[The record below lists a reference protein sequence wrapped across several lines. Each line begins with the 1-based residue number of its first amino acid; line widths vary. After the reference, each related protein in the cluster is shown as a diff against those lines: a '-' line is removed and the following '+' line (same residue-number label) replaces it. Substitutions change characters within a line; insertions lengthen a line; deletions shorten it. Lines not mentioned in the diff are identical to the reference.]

1 MRPISGF
8 SGCAARSRMND
19 ALAPLLASSPGSGPP
34 GSPNLSPKV
43 FGRASTAAPQP
54 LFVVGRG
61 NLGRT
66 LARAFRAAGYRAEL
80 LPARKGIEGLVRRL
94 RSAPDAIAF
103 LAVPDDAVLSTAGQL
118 ARAGRPISDSVAFVH
133 LSGALPLG
141 ALEPLRATHP
151 IGSFHPLQSF
161 PEPRAPASLR
171 GIVVAV
177 DASSPLLMR
186 RLSSL
191 ARAVGAR
198 PKRVGDSSRPLYH
211 AAAVF
216 ASNYVDVLLG
226 EGVRLLQAAGWSEKE
241 ASAGLLALTEGTLA
255 SVRKRGVAAALTGPV
270 RRGDVNTVKRHLDSL
285 SGPAAD
291 LYRMLGLIALE
302 IAVEAGLEPAAA
314 GRMHRALTEKTAAT
328 RRRRRA

>member
-1 MRPISGF
+1 MAASWTRSSRAGRRKRP
-8 SGCAARSRMND
+8 RQP
-19 ALAPLLASSPGSGPP
+19 APQRL
-34 GSPNLSPKV
+34 
-43 FGRASTAAPQP
+43 STAAPQP
-54 LFVVGRG
+54 LFVFGRG
-61 NLGRT
+61 NVGRT

-80 LPARKGIEGLVRRL
+80 RPARRGIDGLVRRL
-94 RSAPDAIAF
+94 RSAPGAIAF
-103 LAVPDDAVLSTAGQL
+103 LAVPDDAVLWTAGEL
-118 ARAGRPISDSVAFVH
+118 ARVGRAIPESVAFVH

-161 PEPRAPASLR
+161 PEPRAPTSLH

-177 DASSPLLMR
+177 DASNPPLMR
-186 RLSSL
+186 RLGSL

-198 PKRVGDSSRPLYH
+198 PKHVGDAERALYH

-216 ASNYVDVLLG
+216 ASNYVDALLG

-255 SVRKRGVAAALTGPV
+255 SVRKRGVVGALTGPV
-270 RRGDVNTVKRHLDSL
+270 RRGDVSTVERHLASL
-285 SGPAAD
+285 SGPAGA
-291 LYRMLGLIALE
+291 LYRMLGLIALG
-302 IAVEAGLEPAAA
+302 IAKEAGLEPAAA

>member
-1 MRPISGF
+1 MAASWTRSSRAGRRRRRQQPALQRP
-8 SGCAARSRMND
+8 
-19 ALAPLLASSPGSGPP
+19 
-34 GSPNLSPKV
+34 
-43 FGRASTAAPQP
+43 STAAPQP

-66 LARAFRAAGYRAEL
+66 LARAFKTAGHPAEL
-80 LPARKGIEGLVRRL
+80 RPARSGIEVLVRSL
-94 RSAPDAIAF
+94 RSAPQAITF
-103 LAVPDDAVLSTAGQL
+103 LAVPDDAVLSTAAQL
-118 ARAGRPISDSVAFVH
+118 AQAGRRIPESVAFVH

-161 PEPRAPASLR
+161 PEPRAPDSLR
-171 GIVVAV
+171 GIVVGV
-177 DASSPLLMR
+177 DASSPQLLR
-186 RLSSL
+186 RLGTL

-198 PKRVGDSSRPLYH
+198 PKHVGDSERALYH

-226 EGVRLLQAAGWSEKE
+226 EGVRLLRAVGWSEKE

-255 SVRKRGVAAALTGPV
+255 SVRRRGVVAALTGPV
-270 RRGDVNTVKRHLDSL
+270 RRGDVNTVDRHLASL
-285 SGPAAD
+285 SGRAAD

-302 IAVEAGLEPAAA
+302 FAVEAGLEPAAA
-314 GRMHRALTEKTAAT
+314 ERMQRALTEKTAAT

>member
-1 MRPISGF
+1 MD
-8 SGCAARSRMND
+8 D
-19 ALAPLLASSPGSGPP
+19 ALAPLLAASPGSGPP

-43 FGRASTAAPQP
+43 FGGASTAAPQP
-54 LFVVGRG
+54 LFVIGRG

-66 LARAFRAAGYRAEL
+66 LARAFTAAGYRAEL
-80 LPARKGIEGLVRRL
+80 RSARNGIDGLVRRL
-94 RSAPDAIAF
+94 RSAPEAIAF
-103 LAVPDDAVLSTAGQL
+103 LAVPDDAVLSTAGRL
-118 ARAGRPISDSVAFVH
+118 AQAGRQIPESVAFVH

-141 ALEPLRATHP
+141 ALAPLRATHP

-171 GIVVAV
+171 GIVLGV
-177 DASSPLLMR
+177 DASSPQLLR
-186 RLSSL
+186 RLGTL

-198 PKRVGDSSRPLYH
+198 PKHVGDSERALYH
-211 AAAVF
+211 VAAVF

-226 EGVRLLQAAGWSEKE
+226 EGVRLLEAAGWSEQE

-255 SVRKRGVAAALTGPV
+255 SVRKRGVVAALTGPV
-270 RRGDVNTVKRHLDSL
+270 RRGDVNTVGRHLASL
-285 SGPAAD
+285 SGRAAD

-314 GRMHRALTEKTAAT
+314 ERMQRALTEKTAAT
-328 RRRRRA
+328 RRRRRS